1 MIKFWK
7 KYKTKK
13 ELEKAK
19 KELRE
24 KLEKA
29 RFVNFYGKEI
39 NLSFGRIIK
48 AIPYNDRTTIISD
61 FDDDYTIEKYYII
74 LEYDNFVERYLFY
87 DQDYFIRN
95 NHLSKFEDFIKSDK
109 YTQLLNQYEKLKEEY
124 EQLL

>member
-7 KYKTKK
+7 KY
-13 ELEKAK
+13 KAK

-29 RFVNFYGKEI
+29 RFVNFYGNEI
-39 NLSFGRIIK
+39 DLSLGRIIK
-48 AIPYNDRTTIISD
+48 AIPYNERITTISD
-61 FDDDYTIEKYYII
+61 FDDDYTIETYYII

-95 NHLSKFEDFIKSDK
+95 NHLSKLEYFIKSDR
-109 YTQLLNQYEKLKEEY
+109 YTELLNEYEKLKEEY
-124 EQLL
+124 EQL